1 MSPSLTRPLAR
12 RRFLAIGA
20 VAAGLSLLPHRLL
33 RAEGVPVRVWRGVA
47 LGADASLTIAHP
59 DPAEADRLI
68 ALSLEEVERLERV
81 FSLYRPDSA
90 LRRLNRD
97 GRLDDPP
104 ADLVRLLSEAAAF
117 GRATGGAFDPTV
129 QPLWQLYAGH
139 FERANADP
147 AGPPESAIRAA
158 RALVDVRALR
168 VEPNRIAFAAG
179 GMAVTLN
186 GIAQGYVT
194 DRVTERLKTEGI
206 GNVLVD
212 MGELRALGHHPSGR
226 PWTVGL
232 ADPANFDLA
241 NPDHTTTTVELTDS
255 AMATSGGYGT
265 QFDAAGRFT
274 HLFDPASGA
283 CAAQWLAV
291 TVRAPDATTADA
303 LSTAL
308 SVVPAERIPAIL
320 AAYPGVTARF
330 THPDGRILRLPA

>member
-1 MSPSLTRPLAR
+1 MPTVLTRPLNR

-33 RAEGVPVRVWRGVA
+33 RAEGISVHVWRGVA
-47 LGADASLTIAHP
+47 LGADASLSIAHP

-68 ALSLEEVERLERV
+68 ALSLEEVARLERV
-81 FSLYRPDSA
+81 FSLYSADSA

-97 GRLDDPP
+97 GVLDSPP
-104 ADLVRLLSEAAAF
+104 ADLVRLLSEAVAVAHH
-117 GRATGGAFDPTV
+117 TGGAFDPTV

-139 FERANADP
+139 FARPDADP
-147 AGPPESAIRAA
+147 TGPPEGAVRAA

-168 VEPNRIAFAAG
+168 VEPDRIAFAAG

-186 GIAQGYVT
+186 GIAQGYIT
-194 DRVTERLKTEGI
+194 DRVTERLKAEGM

-232 ADPANFDLA
+232 ADPAN
-241 NPDHTTTTVELTDS
+241 PDRSTTTVELTDG
-255 AMATSGGYGT
+255 ALATSGGYGT
-265 QFDAAGRFT
+265 RFDAAGRFT
-274 HLFDPASGA
+274 HLFDPASGT

-291 TVRAPDATTADA
+291 TVQAPDATTADA

-308 SVVPAERIPAIL
+308 SVVPADRVPAIL

>member
-1 MSPSLTRPLAR
+1 MAATLTRR
-12 RRFLAIGA
+12 RVIAIGA

-33 RAEGVPVRVWRGVA
+33 RAEGVPTRVWRGVA

-68 ALSLEEVERLERV
+68 ALSLEEVSRLERV
-81 FSLYRPDSA
+81 FSLYRADSA

-97 GRLDDPP
+97 GVLDAPP
-104 ADLVRLLSEAAAF
+104 TDLVRLLAQAAAF
-117 GRATGGAFDPTV
+117 GRSTGGAFDPTV

-139 FERANADP
+139 FARPGADP
-147 AGPPESAIRAA
+147 AGPPAGAVRAA

-168 VEPNRIAFAAG
+168 VEPDHIAFAAP

-186 GIAQGYVT
+186 GIAQGYIT
-194 DRVTERLKTEGI
+194 DRVTERLKAEGMDR
-206 GNVLVD
+206 VLVD

-232 ADPANFDLA
+232 ADPAD
-241 NPDHTTTTVELTDS
+241 PDRTVETLELADS
-255 AMATSGGYGT
+255 ALATTGGYGT
-265 QFDAAGRFT
+265 RFDAAGRFA

-283 CAAQWLAV
+283 CAAHWQAV
-291 TVRAPDATTADA
+291 TVQAPDATTADA

-308 SVVPAERIPAIL
+308 SVVPEDRVPAIL
-320 AAYPGVTARF
+320 AAHPGVTARF
-330 THPDGRILRLPA
+330 TRPDGRILRLPA

>member
-20 VAAGLSLLPHRLL
+20 TAAGLSLLPHRLP
-33 RAEGVPVRVWRGVA
+33 RADGIPVRVWRGVA
-47 LGADASLTIAHP
+47 LGADASLSIAHP
-59 DPAEADRLI
+59 DAAEADRLI
-68 ALSLEEVERLERV
+68 ALSLEEVARLERV
-81 FSLYRPDSA
+81 FSLYRTDSA

-97 GRLDDPP
+97 GRLDNPP

-117 GRATGGAFDPTV
+117 GRSTGGAFDPTV

-147 AGPPESAIRAA
+147 AGPPENAIRAA

-168 VEPNRIAFAAG
+168 VEPNHIAFAAK
-179 GMAVTLN
+179 GMAMTLN
-186 GIAQGYVT
+186 GIAQGYIT
-194 DRVTERLKTEGI
+194 DRVTERLKAEGM
-206 GNVLVD
+206 GHVLVD

-232 ADPANFDLA
+232 ADPTD
-241 NPDHTTTTVELTDS
+241 PDKTTGTVDLTDG

-265 QFDAAGRFT
+265 RFDAAGRFT

-291 TVRAPDATTADA
+291 TVQAPEATTADA

-308 SVVPAERIPAIL
+308 SAVPADRAASIL
-320 AAYPGVTARF
+320 AAHPGVTARF

>member
-1 MSPSLTRPLAR
+1 MQTVFTRPLAR

-33 RAEGVPVRVWRGVA
+33 RAETIAEGVPVRVWRGVA
-47 LGADASLTIAHP
+47 LGADASLSIAHP

-68 ALSLEEVERLERV
+68 ALSLEEVARLERV
-81 FSLYRPDSA
+81 FSLYRADSA

-97 GRLDDPP
+97 GVLDSPP
-104 ADLVRLLSEAAAF
+104 ADLVRLLSEATAAA
-117 GRATGGAFDPTV
+117 RNTGGAFDPTV

-139 FERANADP
+139 FERPDADP
-147 AGPPESAIRAA
+147 AGPPEGAIRAA
-158 RALVDVRALR
+158 RVLVDVRALR
-168 VEPNRIAFAAG
+168 VEPDRIAFAAG

-186 GIAQGYVT
+186 GIAQGYIT
-194 DRVTERLKTEGI
+194 DRVTERLKAEGLEH
-206 GNVLVD
+206 VLVD

-232 ADPANFDLA
+232 ADPG
-241 NPDHTTTTVELTDS
+241 NPDRTTATVELTDG

-265 QFDAAGRFT
+265 RFDAAGRFT
-274 HLFDPASGA
+274 HLFDPASGT

-291 TVRAPDATTADA
+291 TVQAPDATTADA

-308 SVVPAERIPAIL
+308 SVVPADRVPAIL

>member
-1 MSPSLTRPLAR
+1 MAAAFTR
-12 RRFLAIGA
+12 RRVLAIGA
-20 VAAGLSLLPHRLL
+20 TAAGLSLLPRRLL

-68 ALSLEEVERLERV
+68 ALSLEEVSRLERV

-97 GRLDDPP
+97 GRLEAPP
-104 ADLVRLLSEAAAF
+104 TDLVRLLAQAAAF
-117 GRATGGAFDPTV
+117 GRNTGGAFDPTV

-139 FERANADP
+139 FTRPSADP
-147 AGPPESAIRAA
+147 AGPPAGSVRAA

-168 VEPNRIAFAAG
+168 VEPDRIAFGAK

-186 GIAQGYVT
+186 GIAQGYIT
-194 DRVTERLKTEGI
+194 DRVTERLKAEGMEH
-206 GNVLVD
+206 VLVD
-212 MGELRALGHHPSGR
+212 MGELRALGPHPSGR

-232 ADPANFDLA
+232 ADPADPDRTAGTLELA
-241 NPDHTTTTVELTDS
+241 DGALATT
-255 AMATSGGYGT
+255 GGYGT
-265 QFDAAGRFT
+265 RFDAAGRFT

-283 CAAQWLAV
+283 CAAHWRAV
-291 TVRAPDATTADA
+291 TVQAPDATMADA

-308 SVVPAERIPAIL
+308 SVVPEDRVPAIL

>member
-1 MSPSLTRPLAR
+1 MLNR

-20 VAAGLSLLPHRLL
+20 IAAGLSLLPHRLL
-33 RAEGVPVRVWRGVA
+33 RAEDVPVRVWRGVA

-59 DPAEADRLI
+59 DGAQADRLI

-81 FSLYRPDSA
+81 FSLYRADSA

-139 FERANADP
+139 FGRANADP
-147 AGPPESAIRAA
+147 AGPPESAVRAA
-158 RALVDVRALR
+158 RALVDLHALR
-168 VEPNRIAFAAG
+168 VEPDRIAFAAK

-194 DRVTERLKTEGI
+194 DRVSQRLKAEGMD
-206 GNVLVD
+206 NVLVD

-232 ADPANFDLA
+232 ADPRA
-241 NPDHTTTTVELTDS
+241 PDRSTETVDLTDG

-291 TVRAPDATTADA
+291 TVQAPDATTADA

-308 SVVPAERIPAIL
+308 SVVPADRAPAIL

>member
-1 MSPSLTRPLAR
+1 MIAPFSR

-20 VAAGLSLLPHRLL
+20 AAAGLSLLPAAL
-33 RAEGVPVRVWRGVA
+33 RADGVPLRTWRGVA

-68 ALSLEEVERLERV
+68 ALSLEEVARLERV
-81 FSLYRPDSA
+81 FSLYQADSA

-97 GRLDDPP
+97 GALDGPP
-104 ADLVRLLSEAAAF
+104 TDLVRLLAETVAVAH
-117 GRATGGAFDPTV
+117 ATGGAFDPTV

-139 FERANADP
+139 FDRPGADP
-147 AGPPESAIRAA
+147 AGPPAAAVRAA
-158 RALVDVRALR
+158 RELVDVRALR
-168 VEPNRIAFAAG
+168 VDPERIGFARR

-186 GIAQGYVT
+186 GIAQGYIT
-194 DRVTERLKTEGI
+194 DRVAERLKAEGM
-206 GNVLVD
+206 GRVLVD

-232 ADPANFDLA
+232 TDPTAPERTAETVGLADRAL
-241 NPDHTTTTVELTDS
+241 
-255 AMATSGGYGT
+255 ATSGGYGT
-265 QFDAAGRFT
+265 QFDPAGRFT

-291 TVRAPDATTADA
+291 TVEAADATTADA

-308 SVVPAERIPAIL
+308 SVVPEDRVPGIL

-330 THPDGRILRLPA
+330 THRDGRVLRLPA

>member
-1 MSPSLTRPLAR
+1 MQTAVARPLTR

-47 LGADASLTIAHP
+47 LGADASLSIAHP

-68 ALSLEEVERLERV
+68 ALSLEEVARLERV
-81 FSLYRPDSA
+81 FSLYNANSA

-97 GRLDDPP
+97 GLLDSPP
-104 ADLVRLLSEAAAF
+104 ADLVRLLSEAAAVA
-117 GRATGGAFDPTV
+117 RSTGGAFDPTV

-139 FERANADP
+139 FARSGADP
-147 AGPPESAIRAA
+147 AGPPEGAVRAA

-168 VEPNRIAFAAG
+168 VEPDRIAFAAA

-186 GIAQGYVT
+186 GIAQGYIT
-194 DRVTERLKTEGI
+194 DRVTERLKTEGLEH
-206 GNVLVD
+206 VLVD

-232 ADPANFDLA
+232 ADPAA
-241 NPDHTTTTVELTDS
+241 PDRSAATVELTDG
-255 AMATSGGYGT
+255 ALATSGGYGT
-265 QFDAAGRFT
+265 RFDAAGRFT
-274 HLFDPASGA
+274 HLFDPASGT

-291 TVRAPDATTADA
+291 TVQAPDATTADA

-308 SVVPAERIPAIL
+308 SVVPADRVPAIL

>member
-1 MSPSLTRPLAR
+1 MLTR

-20 VAAGLSLLPHRLL
+20 AAAGLSLLPHRLL

-68 ALSLEEVERLERV
+68 ALSLEEVARLERV

-97 GRLDDPP
+97 GWLDAPP

-117 GRATGGAFDPTV
+117 GRGTGGAFDPTV

-139 FERANADP
+139 FERDNTDP
-147 AGPPESAIRAA
+147 AGPPKNAVRAA
-158 RALVDVRALR
+158 RALVDVHALQ
-168 VEPNRIAFAAG
+168 VEPGRVAFASK

-186 GIAQGYVT
+186 GIAQGYIT
-194 DRVTERLKTEGI
+194 DRVTERLKAEGM

-232 ADPANFDLA
+232 ADPT
-241 NPDHTTTTVELTDS
+241 NPDRSTATVELTDG

-265 QFDAAGRFT
+265 RFDAAGRFT

-283 CAAQWLAV
+283 CAAHWLAV
-291 TVRAPDATTADA
+291 TVQAADATTADA

-308 SVVPAERIPAIL
+308 SVVPADRAAAIL

-330 THPDGRILRLPA
+330 TRPDGRILRLPA

>member
-1 MSPSLTRPLAR
+1 MAATLTRR
-12 RRFLAIGA
+12 RVIAIGA

-33 RAEGVPVRVWRGVA
+33 RAEGVPTRVWRGVA

-68 ALSLEEVERLERV
+68 ALSLEEVSRLERV
-81 FSLYRPDSA
+81 FSLYRADSA

-97 GRLDDPP
+97 GVLDAPP
-104 ADLVRLLSEAAAF
+104 TDLVRLLAQAAAF
-117 GRATGGAFDPTV
+117 GRSTGGAFDPTV

-139 FERANADP
+139 FARPGADP
-147 AGPPESAIRAA
+147 AGPPAGAVRAA

-168 VEPNRIAFAAG
+168 VEPDHIAFAAP

-186 GIAQGYVT
+186 GIAQGYIT
-194 DRVTERLKTEGI
+194 DRVTERLKAEGMDR
-206 GNVLVD
+206 VLVD

-232 ADPANFDLA
+232 ADPAD
-241 NPDHTTTTVELTDS
+241 PDRTVETLELADS
-255 AMATSGGYGT
+255 ALATTGGYGT
-265 QFDAAGRFT
+265 RFDAAGRFA

-283 CAAQWLAV
+283 CAANWQAV
-291 TVRAPDATTADA
+291 TVQAPDATTADA

-308 SVVPAERIPAIL
+308 SVVPEDRVPAIL
-320 AAYPGVTARF
+320 AAHPGVTARI
-330 THPDGRILRLPA
+330 TRPDGRILRLPA

>member
-1 MSPSLTRPLAR
+1 MLIRHTPLPR
-12 RRFLAIGA
+12 RRVLAIGA

-97 GRLDDPP
+97 GRLDSPP

-117 GRATGGAFDPTV
+117 GRTTGGAFDPTV

-147 AGPPESAIRAA
+147 AGPPESAVRAA

-168 VEPNRIAFAAG
+168 VEPDRIAFAAG

-232 ADPANFDLA
+232 ADPRA
-241 NPDHTTTTVELTDS
+241 PDRSTETVDLTDG

-274 HLFDPASGA
+274 HLFDPASGT

-291 TVRAPDATTADA
+291 TVQAADATTADA

-308 SVVPAERIPAIL
+308 SVVPADRAPAIL
-320 AAYPGVTARF
+320 ATHPGVTARF